1 MGNWGH
7 LLEGV
12 FSSQRYLSLCHD
24 VVIFE
29 RPMIL
34 GRHLFT
40 WGLPAAVPVG
50 YWSGTARSG
59 CRSLGR
65 SLLFAPLDCSG
76 TRFSAACTHTTT
88 EPQTPATALQTKVTT
103 PWPQAPQAAATA
115 PAPAAPAPAPAAPA
129 PAPAAPAAAPTP
141 APQTVARATGA
152 LKQPMAPATDLA
164 TGATI
169 PAITLAGAQPAAATA
184 LQRGSRPAPGRQNG
198 KPWSA

>member
-1 MGNWGH
+1 MCPCVRRGS
-7 LLEGV
+7 LMRSRL
-12 FSSQRYLSLCHD
+12 SSTRVGLAC
-24 VVIFE
+24 
-29 RPMIL
+29 
-34 GRHLFT
+34 
-40 WGLPAAVPVG
+40 GLPAA
-50 YWSGTARSG
+50 YLRLTCG
-59 CRSLGR
+59 CGLLEWYCAQRASLAR

-76 TRFSAACTHTTT
+76 TRFSAACTHTTI
-88 EPQTPATALQTKVTT
+88 EPQTPATALRTKVTT

-115 PAPAAPAPAPAAPA
+115 PAPAAPAPAPAAA
-129 PAPAAPAAAPTP
+129 AAAPAP

-184 LQRGSRPAPGRQNG
+184 LQRGSRPAPDRQNG